1 MYESIRYTQ
10 TVFDTL
16 VEIYMSFG
24 TAHTTIL
31 FSWSLEDILHRKSF
45 GSIEIR
51 WQRWC
56 VKRIYIII
64 IKIDTV
70 PISRHFFGHLSLW
83 VSEWVCP
90 EFHDSLWI
98 FVWRL
103 EKNRMFTFYISI
115 HMKLEIKS
123 IWKGF
128 KESSRELTFEG
139 NKIIW
144 LDCCLCTVL

>member
-64 IKIDTV
+64 IKIDTYQGTFSGIY
-70 PISRHFFGHLSLW
+70 PSEW
-83 VSEWVCP
+83 VSESAPNFMILFGFLCDGSKKIGCSRSTFPYTWSWKLKV
-90 EFHDSLWI
+90 F
-98 FVWRL
+98 
-103 EKNRMFTFYISI
+103 EKGSKNPAVNW
-115 HMKLEIKS
+115 HLKEIK
-123 IWKGF
+123 
-128 KESSRELTFEG
+128 
-139 NKIIW
+139 
-144 LDCCLCTVL
+144 